1 MRIAITGANGFLGTH
16 LVNLF
21 RLNGVEV
28 ISMVRSP
35 KDRNDVEFSLQDFS
49 SKSEI
54 FVDLNISVLVHC
66 AWDLSLKGSC
76 ESYDTNVTNSIKLFR
91 SAKDAGVI
99 KFVFISSMSSYSGCQ
114 STYGNQKLEVEKYV
128 LSLGGIVIRPGLIWG
143 EKSSGGMF
151 STLNKLARRLP
162 IIPLIGAGKNFLF
175 LSHIDD
181 LSNLVFRLITRI
193 DNSDGL
199 LITAAATQPVSFKR
213 ILQVCCQRNH
223 KKAFFFPIP
232 TSIIYCFLRI
242 CELLN
247 IPIPLRSDSVT
258 GLIKSDTSPKF
269 DSIIYKKIGFSGFRF
284 FDV

>member
-1 MRIAITGANGFLGTH
+1 
-16 LVNLF
+16 V
-21 RLNGVEV
+21 
-28 ISMVRSP
+28 P
-35 KDRNDVEFSLQDFS
+35 
-49 SKSEI
+49 
-54 FVDLNISVLVHC
+54 
-66 AWDLSLKGSC
+66 C
-76 ESYDTNVTNSIKLFR
+76 ESYDTNVINSIKLFK
-91 SAKDAGVI
+91 SARDAGVT
-99 KFVFISSMSSYSGCQ
+99 KFVFISSMSSYDGCQ
-114 STYGNQKLEVEKYV
+114 SIYGNQKLEVEKYV

-151 STLNKLARRLP
+151 STLNKLASRLP
-162 IIPLIGAGKNFLF
+162 IIPLIGTGKNLLF

-181 LSNLVFRLITRI
+181 LSNLTFRLTARI

-213 ILQVCCQRNH
+213 ILQVCCQRNN

-232 TSIIYCFLRI
+232 APIIYYSLKI
-242 CELLN
+242 CESLN

-269 DSIIYKKIGFSGFRF
+269 DTINYKKIGFSGFRC

>member
-1 MRIAITGANGFLGTH
+1 
-16 LVNLF
+16 
-21 RLNGVEV
+21 
-28 ISMVRSP
+28 VRSP
-35 KDRNDVEFSLQDFS
+35 KDGNDVEFSLQDFS

-66 AWDLSLKGSC
+66 AWDLSLKRSC
-76 ESYDTNVTNSIKLFR
+76 ESYDANVINSIKLFR

-99 KFVFISSMSSYSGCQ
+99 KFVFISSMSSYDGCQ

-162 IIPLIGAGKNFLF
+162 IIPLIGTGKNFLF

-181 LSNLVFRLITRI
+181 LSNLIYRLITRI

-199 LITAAATQPVSFKR
+199 LITAAATQPVCFKR
-213 ILQVCCQRNH
+213 ILQVCCQRNN
-223 KKAFFFPIP
+223 KKAIFFPTP
-232 TSIIYCFLRI
+232 TSIIYSFLRI